1 MHLLN
6 IMQFDRL
13 LAALVLM
20 KYEAMI
26 CDIVYR
32 IIKSLVF
39 ALDTSAC
46 RLHLVFESINIYTS
60 PVNTGVC
67 QKKRKLFVRH
77 THLLRKYE

>member
-1 MHLLN
+1 MNMLY
-6 IMQFDRL
+6 IKQFDRL

-26 CDIVYR
+26 CGILYQ

-46 RLHLVFESINIYTS
+46 RLHLVFESINIYMS
-60 PVNTGVC
+60 C
-67 QKKRKLFVRH
+67 
-77 THLLRKYE
+77 

>member
-1 MHLLN
+1 MHLLY

-26 CDIVYR
+26 CSNFISNHQGLD
-32 IIKSLVF
+32 F

-46 RLHLVFESINIYTS
+46 RLHFSI
-60 PVNTGVC
+60 
-67 QKKRKLFVRH
+67 
-77 THLLRKYE
+77 

>member
-6 IMQFDRL
+6 IMQFDRLL

-26 CDIVYR
+26 CGIFIS
-32 IIKSLVF
+32 IIKSRVF

-46 RLHLVFESINIYTS
+46 CLLLVFKSINIYMS
-60 PVNTGVC
+60 C
-67 QKKRKLFVRH
+67 
-77 THLLRKYE
+77 

>member
-1 MHLLN
+1 MNLLY

-26 CDIVYR
+26 CGILYQ

-39 ALDTSAC
+39 ALDTSTC
-46 RLHLVFESINIYTS
+46 RLYLAFESINIYMS
-60 PVNTGVC
+60 C
-67 QKKRKLFVRH
+67 
-77 THLLRKYE
+77 